1 MDAIRGFNSSPG
13 QEQENAIPGD
23 KKHNNINGSPE
34 NEKIILKKEIDEVEE
49 NDDKRINISI
59 SRKAYDALEK
69 FTKEL
74 NQRDS
79 KNQKPFTL
87 EEVLDEEVIFLFSD
101 EYKEQQSQL
110 L

>member
-1 MDAIRGFNSSPG
+1 MDAISDFNSSPG

-23 KKHNNINGSPE
+23 KKHNNINDSPE
-34 NEKIILKKEIDEVEE
+34 DEKIILKKEIDEVEE
-49 NDDKRINISI
+49 NDDKRINILI

-74 NQRDS
+74 NQRGS
-79 KNQKPFTL
+79 KNQEPFTL

>member
-1 MDAIRGFNSSPG
+1 MDAMSGFNSSPG

-23 KKHNNINGSPE
+23 KKHNSINGSPE
-34 NEKIILKKEIDEVEE
+34 NEKIKLKKEIDEVEE
-49 NDDKRINISI
+49 KDDKRINISI
-59 SRKAYDALEK
+59 TRKAYDALEK

-74 NQRDS
+74 NQGDS
-79 KNQKPFTL
+79 KNHKLFTL
-87 EEVLDEEVIFLFSD
+87 EEVLDEEIIFLFGD

>member
-1 MDAIRGFNSSPG
+1 MDAIRVFNSSPG

-34 NEKIILKKEIDEVEE
+34 NEKIILKKEIEEVEE
-49 NDDKRINISI
+49 NGDKRINISI

-79 KNQKPFTL
+79 NNQKPFTL
-87 EEVLDEEVIFLFSD
+87 EEVLDEEIFFLFSD
-101 EYKEQQSQL
+101 EYKGQQSQL
-110 L
+110 H